1 MSHPLPQVLAAFR
14 LVQLIPLVEHAYPV
28 RCELGGVCTIVIYGA
43 YVHVL
48 KVRTMAVVTVRVP
61 EETKRE
67 MEKLKHV
74 NWSEVM
80 RKAITEEVRRKRMR
94 SAARRIEELRAKSK
108 IKWDSVSVIREWRER
123 RR

>member
-1 MSHPLPQVLAAFR
+1 M
-14 LVQLIPLVEHAYPV
+14 
-28 RCELGGVCTIVIYGA
+28 VIYGA

>member
-1 MSHPLPQVLAAFR
+1 MPEV
-14 LVQLIPLVEHAYPV
+14 
-28 RCELGGVCTIVIYGA
+28 GTMGA
-43 YVHVL
+43 
-48 KVRTMAVVTVRVP
+48 VTVRVP

-80 RKAITEEVRRKRMR
+80 RKAIIEEVRREKMR

-108 IKWDSVSVIREWRER
+108 VKWDSVSVIREWRER

>member
-1 MSHPLPQVLAAFR
+1 VLG
-14 LVQLIPLVEHAYPV
+14 V
-28 RCELGGVCTIVIYGA
+28 VCTMVIYATYVRMPEVGTMGA
-43 YVHVL
+43 
-48 KVRTMAVVTVRVP
+48 VTVRVP

-80 RKAITEEVRRKRMR
+80 RKAIIEEVRREKMR

-108 IKWDSVSVIREWRER
+108 AKWDSVSVIREWRER